1 MTSHV
6 SCILIKKFIYKP
18 QVCIYSTWSLKF
30 GIYKKKVER
39 TFSSF
44 DPLSHMTYK
53 KSIEILKL

>member
-1 MTSHV
+1 MYTQHLV
-6 SCILIKKFIYKP
+6 TQIWNIQKKKF
-18 QVCIYSTWSLKF
+18 
-30 GIYKKKVER
+30 R